1 MIALASSILHAKT
14 SLCSFLYNLP
24 DAYRHRH
31 SMYIPYDTERRSRWE
46 RTATA
51 IEKVLGSMA
60 DHPVV
65 AAAGKDVLLSGLS
78 LGLWAA
84 VRALDVGC
92 MLRSVLPWSKYH
104 LHTEETK
111 SGPEAPSYAQ
121 VAAAASAAA
130 KKAATDRTIHAE
142 LRKSST
148 QGYGH
153 AHHEVPPLTMN
164 LRQRRQSSLSS
175 ETFIGHT
182 HKPVS
187 PTKKRGPGR
196 PRKINPN
203 PDSKPPSPPDTEPSE
218 PSPTKPSLSLMEAEE
233 EKQQLESELREW
245 HEHPT
250 TQLPKNRIGSAAK
263 LAGEEEG
270 QPDWESAALA
280 WGMTVLGGLG
290 VGSAGVFGGEGV
302 KV

>member
-1 MIALASSILHAKT
+1 MAAVLAKIMTLSPLILTTIAPSSWGTTHPSSRDIHRETTRVFNIIALASSLLHAKT

-84 VRALDVGC
+84 VRTLDVGD
-92 MLRSVLPWSKYH
+92 MLRTVFPWPKYR
-104 LHTEETK
+104 LHTEETQ

-121 VAAAASAAA
+121 VAAAASTAV

-142 LRKSST
+142 PLDSSAH
-148 QGYGH
+148 GHGH

-164 LRQRRQSSLSS
+164 LRHRRQSSLSS
-175 ETFIGHT
+175 PTSISHT
-182 HKPVS
+182 RKPVS

-196 PRKINPN
+196 TRKINPN
-203 PDSKPPSPPDTEPSE
+203 PNAKPPSPPDTEPSE
-218 PSPTKPSLSLMEAEE
+218 PSPTKPSLSLME
-233 EKQQLESELREW
+233 
-245 HEHPT
+245 
-250 TQLPKNRIGSAAK
+250 
-263 LAGEEEG
+263 GEEE
-270 QPDWESAALA
+270 
-280 WGMTVLGGLG
+280 
-290 VGSAGVFGGEGV
+290 
-302 KV
+302 